1 MTSVVST
8 TTDTLSKINSHQSTH
23 VSYHLFSQS
32 KPILHEYNP
41 KNLTHQIHQSI
52 STSDCCVDWTNHQS
66 KTSSIVKNQLNTIDL
81 LDEIIREMN
90 PQSYSAM
97 NNNHFHSNSNLQF
110 SNNKEKKNKFDHL
123 NAIEC

>member
-90 PQSYSAM
+90 AQSYSAM
-97 NNNHFHSNSNLQF
+97 NNNHFQF

-123 NAIEC
+123 NLIE